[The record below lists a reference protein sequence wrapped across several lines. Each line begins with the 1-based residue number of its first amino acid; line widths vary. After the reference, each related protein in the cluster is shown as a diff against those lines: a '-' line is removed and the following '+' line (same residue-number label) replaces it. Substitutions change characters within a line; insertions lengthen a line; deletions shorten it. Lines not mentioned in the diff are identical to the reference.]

1 MEATEQIKEER
12 GKAIDYGLLLPEHWH
27 LLQPIFDEFKA
38 KMPLPGFA
46 SIAVAMTQDGEVAG
60 MLVLQMVMH
69 SEPLYIN
76 PDYRDKVNFKRLVE
90 VIEDELKDVAP
101 TTYYAF
107 TNNPTVEKMALKV
120 GMNLLDMKV
129 FSKEIK

>member
-1 MEATEQIKEER
+1 MEATEQIKIEDSN
-12 GKAIDYGLLLPEHWH
+12 AIKYGLLLPEYWH

-38 KMPLPGFA
+38 KMPNSEFA
-46 SIAVAMTQDGEVAG
+46 SIAVAMTDEGKVAG

-76 PDYRDKVNFKRLVE
+76 PEYRDRVNFRKLVE
-90 VIEDELKDVAP
+90 LIEDELKDVAP

-107 TNNPTVEKMALKV
+107 TNNPTVEKMAYHI
-120 GMNLLDMKV
+120 GMKLLDQKILY
-129 FSKEIK
+129 KEIK